1 MCAKH
6 VIDFI
11 YCDTRGGQIF
21 EIWPVVPVI
30 AQFLGAL
37 LVVAAARIDQDD
49 MSGGTDDET
58 VEGEDQQT
66 GFRVLH
72 SGFQP
77 LPVTGDSVCIR
88 VGK

>member
-1 MCAKH
+1 MVDVQMGAKH

-11 YCDTRGGQIF
+11 YCDTRGDQIF
-21 EIWPVVPVI
+21 EIRPVFPVI
-30 AQFLGAL
+30 ALFLGAL

-49 MSGGTDDET
+49 MPGRADDET

-72 SGFQP
+72 SRF
-77 LPVTGDSVCIR
+77 
-88 VGK
+88 

>member
-11 YCDTRGGQIF
+11 YCDTRGRQIF
-21 EIWPVVPVI
+21 EIRPVVPVI
-30 AQFLGAL
+30 SQFLGAL

-49 MSGGTDDET
+49 MPGRTDDET

-72 SGFQP
+72 SRF
-77 LPVTGDSVCIR
+77 
-88 VGK
+88 